1 MSSIPFLTLF
11 HSALLGVVVVS
22 GVLVIKGL
30 MSSAGRQL
38 WALLFLVSAAVATL
52 TGLFFPF
59 YGRVFFYL
67 TGVAS
72 LVPLLLM
79 YVARYQHRLSGPW
92 RGTYIIGAIL
102 VFYFHT
108 VLLTLRIATDN
119 TNLLV
124 GGSALVCLIS
134 GYFAFKNYRL
144 KEASEEFSTAYVSPR
159 AEVE

>member
-1 MSSIPFLTLF
+1 MESLP
-11 HSALLGVVVVS
+11 LLMLIHTVWLAVVVVS

-30 MSSAGRQL
+30 ISSAGRQL
-38 WALLFLVSAAVATL
+38 WALLFLVSSAVATL

-59 YGRVFFYL
+59 NGRAFFFL

-72 LVPLLLM
+72 LIPMLLM

-92 RGTYIIGAIL
+92 RGTYVIGAIL

-124 GGSALVCLIS
+124 GGSALACLIS